1 MAARAGHSQASFCSL
16 PNLVIIGAM
25 KCGTSALHRYLDL
38 HPEVAMSEPK
48 ELNFF
53 YGLDGASGDA
63 WHPGNWQRGLE
74 WYASHWP
81 AAVPVR
87 GESSPGYT
95 SPSHAGVAG
104 RMAAVIPST
113 KLIYL
118 VRDPV
123 DRALSQ
129 YRHHVADGTEGRSP
143 EEALLDPAS
152 QYVLRGRYFD
162 RVRPFLEVFP
172 RSRIAIISREELLM
186 QRRTSLRTLFS
197 FLEVDASFWSD
208 GLNLLWH
215 TSNGGDR
222 RLCSR
227 LHGRLA
233 EVFADDADRL
243 REFAGRAFP
252 GWSV

>member
-1 MAARAGHSQASFCSL
+1 MAARAGRLQASFCSL

-38 HPEVAMSEPK
+38 HPEIAMSEPK

-53 YGLDGASGDA
+53 YGPDGPSGDA
-63 WHPGNWQRGLE
+63 WHPGNWHRGPE

-81 AAVPVR
+81 NGMPVR

-95 SPSHAGVAG
+95 SPSHAGVAE
-104 RMAAVIPST
+104 RMAALIPT
-113 KLIYL
+113 ARLIYL

-123 DRALSQ
+123 GRALSQ
-129 YRHHVADGTEGRSP
+129 YRHHVADGTEGRSQ

-152 QYVLRGRYFD
+152 QYVLRGQYFD

-172 RSRIAIISREELLM
+172 RSRIAIISHEELLTE
-186 QRRTSLRTLFS
+186 RRMSLRALFA
-197 FLEVDASFWSD
+197 FLEVDVDFWSD

-215 TSNGGDR
+215 ASNRGET
-222 RLCSR
+222 RLCTR
-227 LHGRLA
+227 LHARLA
-233 EVFADDADRL
+233 EAFVDDANRL